1 MKKQI
6 VKEYYNMALSFVIV
20 ILVFSLIVFLLTNV
34 SDIIIGLI
42 MLLDVAF
49 YCILVVLKYILK
61 ELKVIE

>member
-20 ILVFSLIVFLLTNV
+20 ILVFSLIVFLLTDV

-61 ELKVIE
+61 ELKVFE

>member
-49 YCILVVLKYILK
+49 YCIVVVLKYIRK

>member
-34 SDIIIGLI
+34 SDIIIGLT